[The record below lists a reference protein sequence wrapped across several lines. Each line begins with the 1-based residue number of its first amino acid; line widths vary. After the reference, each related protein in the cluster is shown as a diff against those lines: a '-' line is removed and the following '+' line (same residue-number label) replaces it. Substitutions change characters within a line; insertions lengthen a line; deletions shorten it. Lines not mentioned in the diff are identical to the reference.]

1 MARALDGA
9 HEKIFAT
16 VLADWDKQEIADLAR
31 LMRKLTDSG
40 LEFVKRTREA

>member
-9 HEKIFAT
+9 REKIFAT
-16 VLADWDKQEIADLAR
+16 VLADWDKQDVVDLVR
-31 LMRKLTDSG
+31 LMRKLADSG